1 MDEEKLKEELEKWE
15 REIALNPENAEAYC
29 NRGDIFF
36 YLGRLEEALVSYNN
50 SLIINSNDDITY
62 CNRGSVLIVL
72 GQNQNALANFNKA
85 LEINPYNGLAYCN
98 IGIVLKNLGRLE
110 EALSSYDKA
119 LEINSNDDLTYFNRG
134 NILCDMGRKEDA
146 LSSYDKALEINQHND
161 AIYCNKSKVLYDLG
175 RLEEALISSNKVLE
189 INPDEIAWNNKGI
202 LLSDLGKKEEALTCY
217 IKAIQIN
224 GNSEKVKRNRMVLI
238 GSDQFWD
245 SLSEDSLPDLWSG
258 DEDFNTLASREK
270 LKNCP
275 RKDLQ
280 SIRHLWVEQY
290 RLLHLLSA
298 DLEHVG
304 HYTSTNVFEILL
316 QEQEKTKDK
325 AKPLLLCSLAAAND
339 PTEGTVFQSLLGV
352 DCMPFQRI
360 HSNLAVLQTSFS
372 SSIDSLNQF
381 RLYGKNN
388 GEEGT
393 GLCLVFNRSFFAAPG
408 ETSMIAVRRDH
419 EQSSEEEVAACR
431 KLPLYWVLYY
441 DRHSGHV
448 YYTPACTEYS
458 LNQEF
463 EMATTS
469 VKESELK
476 KVEDIGKSLK
486 RIRDHFK
493 AISKEY
499 QQTALEM
506 LIYLRHLVKDAAFK
520 DEKELRIL
528 SLHPYHDQ
536 CSPLKVLPGKNCLSV
551 DYLPVIHEGEEYL
564 EKVIAGPKL
573 RDFANLV
580 DVAKFRL
587 HILGGKKEVV
597 FCKSQAP
604 LS

>member
-1 MDEEKLKEELEKWE
+1 M
-15 REIALNPENAEAYC
+15 
-29 NRGDIFF
+29 
-36 YLGRLEEALVSYNN
+36 S
-50 SLIINSNDDITY
+50 
-62 CNRGSVLIVL
+62 
-72 GQNQNALANFNKA
+72 
-85 LEINPYNGLAYCN
+85 
-98 IGIVLKNLGRLE
+98 
-110 EALSSYDKA
+110 
-119 LEINSNDDLTYFNRG
+119 
-134 NILCDMGRKEDA
+134 
-146 LSSYDKALEINQHND
+146 
-161 AIYCNKSKVLYDLG
+161 
-175 RLEEALISSNKVLE
+175 
-189 INPDEIAWNNKGI
+189 
-202 LLSDLGKKEEALTCY
+202 
-217 IKAIQIN
+217 
-224 GNSEKVKRNRMVLI
+224 
-238 GSDQFWD
+238 
-245 SLSEDSLPDLWSG
+245 
-258 DEDFNTLASREK
+258 
-270 LKNCP
+270 
-275 RKDLQ
+275 
-280 SIRHLWVEQY
+280 
-290 RLLHLLSA
+290 
-298 DLEHVG
+298 
-304 HYTSTNVFEILL
+304 
-316 QEQEKTKDK
+316 
-325 AKPLLLCSLAAAND
+325 
-339 PTEGTVFQSLLGV
+339 
-352 DCMPFQRI
+352 FQRI

-458 LNQEF
+458 LNREF

>member
-15 REIALNPENAEAYC
+15 REIALDPENAEAYSK
-29 NRGDIFF
+29 RGTVLFV
-36 YLGRLEEALVSYNN
+36 LGRKKEALDSYN
-50 SLIINSNDDITY
+50 
-62 CNRGSVLIVL
+62 R
-72 GQNQNALANFNKA
+72 
-85 LEINPYNGLAYCN
+85 
-98 IGIVLKNLGRLE
+98 
-110 EALSSYDKA
+110 A
-119 LEINSNDDLTYFNRG
+119 LEINSEYE
-134 NILCDMGRKEDA
+134 K
-146 LSSYDKALEINQHND
+146 
-161 AIYCNKSKVLYDLG
+161 
-175 RLEEALISSNKVLE
+175 
-189 INPDEIAWNNKGI
+189 AWNNKGVA
-202 LLSDLGKKEEALTCY
+202 LAYSGRKKEALDCY
-217 IKAIQIN
+217 IKALKIN
-224 GNSEKVKRNRMVLI
+224 PNYEKIKRNRRLLI
-238 GSDQFWD
+238 ESDQFWD
-245 SLSEDSLPDLWSG
+245 SLSQDNLPDLWSG
-258 DEDFNTLASREK
+258 DEDFNILASKEK
-270 LKNCP
+270 LRDCP
-275 RKDLQ
+275 GKDLQ
-280 SIRHLWVEQY
+280 CIYHLWVEQY
-290 RLLHLLSA
+290 RLLHLLRA
-298 DLEHVG
+298 DLKQVG
-304 HYTSTNVFEILL
+304 HYTSTNAFESLL
-316 QEQEKTKDK
+316 QEQAE
-325 AKPLLLCSLAAAND
+325 ARPLLLCSLAAAND
-339 PTEGTVFQSLLGV
+339 PTEGTVFQSLLGQ
-352 DCMPFQRI
+352 DCMSFQRI

-448 YYTPACTEYS
+448 YYTPVCTEYS

-463 EMATTS
+463 EMTTTS
-469 VKESELK
+469 VRESDLK

-528 SLHPYHDQ
+528 SLHPYHDHF
-536 CSPLKVLPGKNCLSV
+536 SPLKVLPGKNCLSV

-587 HILGGKKEVV
+587 HLLGGKKEVV